1 MNDNV
6 KKQSKYNI
14 FTIMCRLYK
23 VAFKECPVR
32 MLVYSLVLFAN
43 GVIQIAITYGTELF
57 YDNVSLGARERT
69 ISSAIMFSFLFLMA
83 AILVS
88 HILNG

>member
-43 GVIQIAITYGTELF
+43 GVIQIAIT
-57 YDNVSLGARERT
+57 
-69 ISSAIMFSFLFLMA
+69 
-83 AILVS
+83 
-88 HILNG
+88 